1 MNNYRIKVSVAHI
14 FFKANCSSHIKLTIV
29 AIASV
34 VTKLSSYMNIVKE
47 SKEEKL
53 KNGSRQTL
61 VTNERDGWGHGQ
73 GKSWRL
79 TRRWGNLCT
88 FRIRSIL
95 AASNLASK
103 LRRKMLQILIGANT
117 WSCVWSHCI
126 TTPSVSSYLIR
137 IHDYPEQRHLRSPLP
152 APAAMNLRP
161 FPTTGP

>member
-53 KNGSRQTL
+53 KKGSRQTL

-79 TRRWGNLCT
+79 TRR
-88 FRIRSIL
+88 
-95 AASNLASK
+95 
-103 LRRKMLQILIGANT
+103 
-117 WSCVWSHCI
+117 
-126 TTPSVSSYLIR
+126 
-137 IHDYPEQRHLRSPLP
+137 
-152 APAAMNLRP
+152 
-161 FPTTGP
+161 